1 MKKTILVI
9 IVAALC
15 SLFIVVNPALAQ
27 GTAFTY
33 QGLLNTNGVPYSG
46 SAEFQFTLWDAVSV
60 GNAVATNNPTSVI
73 ATVASGLFTV
83 TLDFGIN
90 PFNGQPR
97 FLETAVR
104 TVIGPFTTLTPRQPL
119 TATPYALRALNLT
132 TNGLAGT
139 YGNAVTFNNAGNSF
153 AGAFTGT
160 VSGDGSGMTNVNAA
174 TLNGL
179 TSANFWKTNGNA
191 GANPT
196 NGAFLGTTDNLP
208 LELKVNGTR
217 VLRLEPT
224 ASASPNVIGGSPVNF
239 VAPGVVGATIS
250 GGGATNISG
259 ISNVNSNSVLSDFG
273 AIGGGARNTI
283 RTNQIN
289 SSIGGG
295 FQNEI
300 GGVPGIASAVG
311 VPGYNFIGGGSANS
325 IYPQA
330 TLSVILGGGGNTI
343 QTNTSTS
350 TISGGSGNIIAAS
363 VNNSTIAGGSGNT
376 IVATG
381 SAIGGGVNNQ
391 IIANVNSSTVDSFIG
406 GGAANVIG
414 GSSFGVSLF
423 GGNFIGGGANSSI
436 RSDSDFSV
444 IAGGYQNTINTNAD
458 YATIAGGQLND
469 IGTNSADS
477 VIGGGFNNNIG
488 NNSVTATIAGGQLN
502 DIGTNSDNSVISG
515 GNNNNIGANSPTSVI
530 GGGNSNNI
538 PANAAFATIPGGD
551 SNTAT
556 NYAFAAGRRASAIH
570 VGAFVWGDNSTN
582 VIVSSTASNSVT
594 MRAAGG
600 YRLYSSAA
608 TNAGV
613 FLAAGGTAWAVIS
626 DRNVKKDFAPIDRRG
641 ILEKLAAM
649 PITQWHYQWEE
660 ESITPHIGP
669 MAQDFKAAFYPG
681 SDDKSITTQDADGV
695 ALAAIQGLNEKVES
709 GKRKAETQIE
719 KLTAENAEL
728 KAQLTEL
735 KILVKQLAEARGK

>member
-1 MKKTILVI
+1 MR
-9 IVAALC
+9 
-15 SLFIVVNPALAQ
+15 
-27 GTAFTY
+27 TA
-33 QGLLNTNGVPYSG
+33 
-46 SAEFQFTLWDAVSV
+46 
-60 GNAVATNNPTSVI
+60 
-73 ATVASGLFTV
+73 
-83 TLDFGIN
+83 
-90 PFNGQPR
+90 
-97 FLETAVR
+97 
-104 TVIGPFTTLTPRQPL
+104 IGPFTTLTPRQPL
-119 TATPYALRALNLT
+119 TATPYALRALNLS

-153 AGAFTGT
+153 GGAFAGVFTGAAI
-160 VSGDGSGMTNVNAA
+160 GDGSGMTNVNAA
-174 TLNGL
+174 TIGGL
-179 TSANFWKTNGNA
+179 AATSFWKTNGNA

-283 RTNQIN
+283 RNNQIN
-289 SSIGGG
+289 STIGGG

-300 GGVPGIASAVG
+300 GGVPSIISAVG
-311 VPGYNFIGGGSANS
+311 VPGYNFIGGGNANF
-325 IYPQA
+325 IYPL
-330 TLSVILGGGGNTI
+330 TKFSTILGGSGNTI
-343 QTNTSTS
+343 QTNTTTS
-350 TISGGSGNIIAAS
+350 TISGGSGNSIAAN
-363 VNNSTIAGGSGNT
+363 VNNSTIAGASGNT

-381 SAIGGGVNNQ
+381 SAIGGGGNNQ
-391 IIANVNSSTVDSFIG
+391 ILANVNSSTVDSVVG
-406 GGAANVIG
+406 GGANNVIG
-414 GSSFGVSLF
+414 GPGI
-423 GGNFIGGGANSSI
+423 GGISIGGENFIGGGFNNSI

-444 IAGGYQNTINTNAD
+444 IAGGNQNTINTNAD
-458 YATIAGGQLND
+458 Y
-469 IGTNSADS
+469 
-477 VIGGGFNNNIG
+477 
-488 NNSVTATIAGGQLN
+488 ATIAGGQLN

-735 KILVKQLAEARGK
+735 KVLVKQLAEARGK